1 MSFLHVMY
9 PIQHRDTNGDYIS
22 GYYYVILDDCWSNGR
37 TANGT
42 LQPNATKFPNGMP
55 YVADQL
61 HSMGLGFG
69 MYSSAG
75 KYTCAQYAASL
86 GMEKQ
91 DAQTFADWGVGTS
104 CCFSMASV

>member
-1 MSFLHVMY
+1 MY
-9 PIQHRDTNGDYIS
+9 PNQHRDPNGDYIL
-22 GYYYVILDDCWSNGR
+22 GYYYVIIDDCWSNGR

-75 KYTCAQYAASL
+75 KYTCAGYAASL

-104 CCFSMASV
+104 CCFLIASI